1 MNSNV
6 LNSLGFRYVD
16 PFYLII
22 TIGILFLM
30 LIVMFVVLLNQGK
43 EIKRL
48 RKRMNKFMSGKD
60 AESLEE
66 EIIKLV
72 KDNKSL
78 KHVVDISKKDI
89 EVLFEQMRKTYQKT
103 GLIKYD
109 AFQQMGGQLSFCL
122 AMLDQDNNGFIMNSV
137 HSTEGCYCYTKEVK
151 KGVSELS
158 LGKEEEEA
166 LALAVGEDRI

>member
-1 MNSNV
+1 MKSNV
-6 LNSLGFRYVD
+6 LNSSGFGYVD

-72 KDNKSL
+72 KDNKSM

-158 LGKEEEEA
+158 LGKEDEEA
-166 LALAVGEDRI
+166 LALAVGEDRS

>member
-6 LNSLGFRYVD
+6 LKSLGFRYVD